1 MSEHFVTVTEIAGQ
15 RISVEQL
22 ERTCHRYHWASK
34 LAFGKDVLEVGCG
47 AGQGLELLRRSAQTL
62 TAGDYSP
69 EVLMNAQA
77 TAASS
82 VSLSVFSA
90 ESLPF
95 DDGSFDMIMLF
106 EAIYYVPS
114 AKAFFLEATRVLRPN
129 GQLLIVTCNKDLY
142 DFNPSPFSTR
152 YLGVAELSKEL
163 SSAGFKSEFY
173 GYIDSTLVSSRQRIL
188 RPVKAMAAKLGI
200 IPKTMRGKGWL
211 KRIYFGD
218 LVDMPQCI
226 ADIPFNYTP
235 PIDILDDVPENNFKV
250 IYCIATKLN

>member
-15 RISVEQL
+15 KISVEQL

-69 EVLMNAQA
+69 EVLKNAEA
-77 TAASS
+77 TAGGT

-95 DDGSFDMIMLF
+95 DDASFDMVMLF

-114 AKAFFLEATRVLRPN
+114 AKEFFSEAARVLRPN

-163 SSAGFKSEFY
+163 SIAGFKSKFY
-173 GYIDSTLVSSRQRIL
+173 GYTDSTQVSSRQRIL
-188 RPVKAMAAKLGI
+188 RPIKAMAAKLGI

-211 KRIYFGD
+211 KRIYFGE
-218 LVDMPQCI
+218 LADMPQCI
-226 ADIPFNYTP
+226 ADIPFKYTP
-235 PIDILDDVPENNFKV
+235 PIDILDDTPDNVFKV
-250 IYCIATKLN
+250 IYCSATKIK